1 MAERRMQITN
11 VAQTELRGHSFVTFD
26 VAMNGHVI
34 STVDAPRLS
43 GRILWS
49 HAAIHGFGDFDCGER
64 TLLEAEVDR
73 VLEPASPLTWVMGK
87 CMTRR
92 H

>member
-1 MAERRMQITN
+1 MQIAN

-49 HAAIHGFGDFDCGER
+49 HAAIHGFGDFDLRER
-64 TLLEAEVDR
+64 GLLEAEVER
-73 VLEPASPLTWVMGK
+73 VLQPASAPTSVMVE
-87 CMTRR
+87 CATCC